1 MDVKKSWKLRRG
13 TYLHIEH
20 WSIQNVLS
28 GYVEC
33 DSQRDSRCQDV
44 VEAGKPFAS
53 VVDWIQ
59 EGREDALYPEEDEH
73 GNEQQYLTGNVD
85 FVARSVTEEAVVRT
99 DHGSQ

>member
-1 MDVKKSWKLRRG
+1 MPVNAVICNKSLRL
-13 TYLHIEH
+13 YLI
-20 WSIQNVLS
+20 
-28 GYVEC
+28 
-33 DSQRDSRCQDV
+33 
-44 VEAGKPFAS
+44 
-53 VVDWIQ
+53 VDWIQ